1 MKIAETILKF
11 ITSPFYE
18 KLHLLL
24 KKEETAN
31 DKICKISSVI
41 HNVFNPIVHG
51 GSEVVLKPEEWGK
64 FTPPLDKIQA
74 TKAVDLKLGTLIK

>member
-1 MKIAETILKF
+1 MKIAETIFKF
-11 ITSPFYE
+11 ITSPFHE

-24 KKEETAN
+24 KKEETVN

-51 GSEVVLKPEEWGK
+51 GSEVALKPEGWGK
-64 FTPPLDKIQA
+64 FTPLAKIQT
-74 TKAVDLKLGTLIK
+74 TKAVDLAHL